1 MNGFW
6 SIDLKMLNIVRMM
19 GVSEIKIFFKLV
31 LLLFKCFIFVG
42 IMMSFVRVI
51 GEFGVILMVV
61 GYILDKI
68 NILFLEIYFL
78 VE

>member
-1 MNGFW
+1 M
-6 SIDLKMLNIVRMM
+6 KMINIVRMM
-19 GVSEIKIFFKLV
+19 GVSEMKIFFKLI
-31 LLLFKCFIFVG
+31 LLLVKCFILVG
-42 IMMSFVRVI
+42 IMMSFVCVL

-61 GYILDKI
+61 GYILNKM